1 MESNATDKPVPREIT
16 ALLSDERLILRETQR
31 AVTPF
36 GGVAVFISFL
46 GKIGLVK
53 AVREHMPIRWRS
65 PNHIDPTSTFTAF
78 LLSVLVGARR
88 FAHASLLRGDRAL
101 HALMGLERFP
111 TDDTIRNLFRAF
123 GMGQVQRL
131 YEPLAE
137 WQMQRLPQREE
148 GYTLDLDATV
158 FERYG
163 QQEGSLKG
171 HNPRQ
176 HGRPSHHPL
185 LAVLNEAHF
194 LLHGW
199 LRSGNCGTSR
209 GVEEFLK
216 EALALWGQREKI
228 RLLRADSGFFD
239 DKLLS
244 FLEQRLLPYIVVA
257 RLTPWVKRAAQR
269 VEPWTML
276 DDDYAVGEFRI
287 QLHGWSA
294 ERRLVAIREQ
304 VREGR
309 DSVGRKLIDVP
320 GYTLPRLRHPLRRP
334 SAGDLAGL
342 QSARR
347 HGKPHRRVAA
357 RPGRR
362 WLLPETVFRHRGR
375 LSRRVTT
382 VQLTGRVPARG
393 WFADLSRARYHPDSG
408 PHLRGN
414 SWADRPPT
422 GDSSVGKLGR
432 TEDENSLAGQH
443 LELANPN
450 FAEVG
455 SGAHNL
461 IPNRSPNHF
470 PNPRTGRSINV
481 QLRNSG

>member
-16 ALLSDERLILRETQR
+16 ALLSDERLILRETKR

-36 GGVAVFISFL
+36 GGIAVFLSFL
-46 GKIGLVK
+46 GKIGFVETI
-53 AVREHMPIRWRS
+53 RQHMPICWKS
-65 PNHIDPTSTFTAF
+65 PNHIDPTVSFTAF
-78 LLSVLVGARR
+78 LVSVLVGARR
-88 FAHASLLRGDRAL
+88 FAHAGLLRGDRAL
-101 HALMGLERFP
+101 HALLGMDRFP

-137 WQMQRLPQREE
+137 WQMQRLPRRVE
-148 GYTLDLDATV
+148 GYTLDLDSTV

-171 HNPRQ
+171 HNPRK

-185 LAVLNEAHF
+185 LAVLSEAHF

-257 RLTPWVKRAAQR
+257 RLTPWVKRTAQR
-269 VEPWTML
+269 VEQWIML
-276 DDDYAVGEFRI
+276 DDDYAVGEFRL
-287 QLHGWSA
+287 QLHGWSVA
-294 ERRLVAIREQ
+294 RRFVVIRER

-320 GYTLPRLRHPLRRP
+320 GYTFRVFVTSCSDPPEEIWRGYNRR
-334 SAGDLAGL
+334 ADMENRIAELKHDLGADGFCMKPFFATEAAFRAVLLLFNLLAEFQRAAGL
-342 QSARR
+342 PVYREPATIRTQVLTCGALLGR
-347 HGKPHRRVAA
+347 A
-357 RPGRR
+357 GRR
-362 WLLPETVFRHRGR
+362 LVLHLSESWGGLKTRIPLLDSILNWQIPTSPKLEPALET
-375 LSRRVTT
+375 
-382 VQLTGRVPARG
+382 
-393 WFADLSRARYHPDSG
+393 
-408 PHLRGN
+408 
-414 SWADRPPT
+414 
-422 GDSSVGKLGR
+422 
-432 TEDENSLAGQH
+432 
-443 LELANPN
+443 
-450 FAEVG
+450 
-455 SGAHNL
+455 
-461 IPNRSPNHF
+461 
-470 PNPRTGRSINV
+470 
-481 QLRNSG
+481 